1 MPFPYCIIDGT
12 SYSFCTTSC
21 IHVNLT
27 KIALLLI
34 EESITDSLYSGIFS
48 FFHPAVSCRFRGA
61 KIKPFISFHQI
72 LRDFFEW
79 ILLLNGACCFTH
91 IWEDNSYRA
100 SCRCILRLHVSTSSY
115 LTRKEL
121 FFKLFS
127 NSHRSLFQHFIFIVA
142 PSLESGCKSTWT
154 FFSSKSYHHI
164 PRVKLCLIADL
175 QTLCKNEDRCFFIKT
190 ANSRGKISIH
200 GGRVPLW
207 WSSLS
212 GIAVLRKSLEPFDG
226 RRSFG

>member
-1 MPFPYCIIDGT
+1 MSFPYFIIDGT

-48 FFHPAVSCRFRGA
+48 FLRPAVSCRFRGA

-72 LRDFFEW
+72 FREKILSGFSCWTVSASLLIFERITFIQLLVAKFYAWIFQLLPINQEENCFSKFF
-79 ILLLNGACCFTH
+79 N
-91 IWEDNSYRA
+91 DSY
-100 SCRCILRLHVSTSSY
+100 
-115 LTRKEL
+115 
-121 FFKLFS
+121 
-127 NSHRSLFQHFIFIVA
+127 RSLFQHFIFIVA

-154 FFSSKSYHHI
+154 FFSSKSYHHT

-175 QTLCKNEDRCFFIKT
+175 QSLHESEARYFFIKT
-190 ANSRGKISIH
+190 ANSRGKETLA
-200 GGRVPLW
+200 RV
-207 WSSLS
+207 S
-212 GIAVLRKSLEPFDG
+212 
-226 RRSFG
+226 

>member
-12 SYSFCTTSC
+12 FYSFCTTSC

-34 EESITDSLYSGIFS
+34 EESITNSLYSGIFS
-48 FFHPAVSCRFRGA
+48 FLRPAVSRRFRGA

-72 LRDFFEW
+72 FREKIFEW
-79 ILLLNGACCFTH
+79 ILLLNGACFFTH
-91 IWEDNSYRA
+91 IWEDNSYQA
-100 SCRCILRLHVSTSSY
+100 SRRRILHLNVSTSSY
-115 LTRKEL
+115 LTTRKL

-154 FFSSKSYHHI
+154 FFSSKSYHYI
-164 PRVKLCLIADL
+164 YCVKLCLIADL
-175 QTLCKNEDRCFFIKT
+175 QSIRKNDPCYFSIKI
-190 ANSRGKISIH
+190 ANSRG
-200 GGRVPLW
+200 
-207 WSSLS
+207 
-212 GIAVLRKSLEPFDG
+212 
-226 RRSFG
+226 

>member
-1 MPFPYCIIDGT
+1 MSFPYYIIDGT
-12 SYSFCTTSC
+12 FYSFCTTSC

-27 KIALLLI
+27 KIALSLI
-34 EESITDSLYSGIFS
+34 EDSIIDSLHSSIFS
-48 FFHPAVSCRFRGA
+48 FLRPAVSCRFRGA

-72 LRDFFEW
+72 FREKFFEW
-79 ILLLNGACCFTH
+79 ILLLNGVCFFTR

-100 SCRCILRLHVSTSSY
+100 SRRCISHLNVSTSSY

-154 FFSSKSYHHI
+154 FFSSKSYHHT
-164 PRVKLCLIADL
+164 PRVKLCLIADFQIL
-175 QTLCKNEDRCFFIKT
+175 WKNDSCYF
-190 ANSRGKISIH
+190 
-200 GGRVPLW
+200 
-207 WSSLS
+207 LS
-212 GIAVLRKSLEPFDG
+212 G
-226 RRSFG
+226 